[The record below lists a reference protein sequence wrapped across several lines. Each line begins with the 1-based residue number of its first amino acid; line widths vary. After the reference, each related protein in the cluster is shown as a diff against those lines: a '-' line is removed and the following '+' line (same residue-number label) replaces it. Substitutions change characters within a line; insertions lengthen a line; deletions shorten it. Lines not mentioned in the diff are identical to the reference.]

1 VAALD
6 WAFLLILSA
15 LWGSS
20 YPFIKVA
27 LEGHIGPFEI
37 VLLRLVI
44 ATVVL
49 YGIVRLQGFGLP
61 RTARAWRSFAI
72 MGLVGTAAPFFFIS
86 WGETRIDSSLA
97 AILSATVPFFTVL
110 LAHVWMPDER
120 LTVRSVA
127 GIVVGFLGV
136 IVLVGNVRLGG
147 ASSALPGVISLLLSS
162 LCYGIA
168 NIFARNAFRDVPPV
182 IASTGQMLL
191 GATFIAVPGGATALA
206 ASQPPTLEGL
216 LAVTGLALLGTV
228 TAYLV
233 YYRLIARV
241 GSSRTSTV
249 AYLLPAF
256 AVLYG
261 AFLLQEAVTMRLVI
275 GFALILLG
283 VAVVNGNVRRVRALS
298 VAAGTRPAR

>member
-1 VAALD
+1 MAARD
-6 WAFLLILSA
+6 WAFLLMLSA
-15 LWGSS
+15 LWGAS
-20 YPFIKVA
+20 YPLIKVA
-27 LEGHIGPFEI
+27 LEGHVGPFEI

-49 YGIVRLQGFGLP
+49 YLVARLQGSELP
-61 RTARAWRSFAI
+61 RTARTWRSFAI

-86 WGETRIDSSLA
+86 WGETRIDASLA
-97 AILSATVPFFTVL
+97 AILSATVPFFTVF
-110 LAHVWMPDER
+110 LAHVWIPDER
-120 LTVRSVA
+120 LTVRSIA
-127 GIVVGFLGV
+127 GIVIGFLGV
-136 IVLVGNVRLGG
+136 VVLVGDVRLGG

-168 NIFARNAFRDVPPV
+168 NIVARNALREVPPV
-182 IASTGQMLL
+182 VASTGQMLM
-191 GATFIAVPGGATALA
+191 GAVFVAIPGGISTLTSTQA
-206 ASQPPTLEGL
+206 PTPQGL
-216 LAVTGLALLGTV
+216 LAVAGVALLGTV
-228 TAYLV
+228 AAYLI

-261 AFLLQEAVTMRLVI
+261 TFLLKEALTLRLLI

-283 VAVVNGNVRRVRALS
+283 VAVVNGNLRRVRALS
-298 VAAGTRPAR
+298 AAAGARLAR